1 LARIF
6 PFGKKLGQELSC
18 GLEYP
23 DRENQ
28 PESVM
33 HMPPQPPVFTG
44 SYVEID
50 SPADL
55 GRLLRQARK
64 EAGMTLQQAALACN
78 VSVRNLLEIER
89 GKETARVGRVI
100 HLLAQFGLRLL
111 IARRELK

>member
-1 LARIF
+1 
-6 PFGKKLGQELSC
+6 
-18 GLEYP
+18 
-23 DRENQ
+23 
-28 PESVM
+28 M
-33 HMPPQPPVFTG
+33 HMPPQPPVFTAP
-44 SYVEID
+44 YIEID

-100 HLLAQFGLRLL
+100 YLLTQFGLRLL